1 MAYDLSKLVRVS
13 ALQQL
18 AQKVKENYYNKDEI
32 DDMLEDFIK
41 NVKFNDDI
49 LEKINQQVEI
59 NIEPSQTPGAL
70 LINGEDVL
78 IPEFISRQEV
88 IEMGGDSKPTFTGT
102 QATITVEGEYTPAGS
117 VSLTGKATDT
127 FVKTASLQGTPTAFE
142 VSVDDNETLILP
154 DLVLEDLGTVNVNTS
169 TGTVVTALTGAT
181 FSGTKATI
189 TSTGT
194 YTPAGSV
201 SQPTFS
207 GTQAT
212 ITVTST
218 GNFMSGVTG
227 SVTL

>member
-88 IEMGGDSKPTFTGT
+88 IEMGGD
-102 QATITVEGEYTPAGS
+102 
-117 VSLTGKATDT
+117 
-127 FVKTASLQGTPTAFE
+127 VKWGRF
-142 VSVDDNETLILP
+142 
-154 DLVLEDLGTVNVNTS
+154 
-169 TGTVVTALTGAT
+169 
-181 FSGTKATI
+181 
-189 TSTGT
+189 
-194 YTPAGSV
+194 
-201 SQPTFS
+201 
-207 GTQAT
+207 
-212 ITVTST
+212 
-218 GNFMSGVTG
+218 
-227 SVTL
+227 